1 METHT
6 ERKTKRERHR
16 ETHTERKTETEREAM
31 KHRQTETLGSFPIT
45 SREQREREKRSR
57 PLSQTPSVG
66 VIDWTQAGPE
76 GRYPARRRTP
86 IQTVSWRSRSHLTN
100 TPSPPPS
107 SKIQGLTQLS
117 L

>member
-76 GRYPARRRTP
+76 GRYHTRRRRTP
-86 IQTVSWRSRSHLTN
+86 IQTVSWRSRCHLPLT
-100 TPSPPPS
+100 TPSLPPKS
-107 SKIQGLTQLS
+107 QG
-117 L
+117 